1 MSYVRKTMSADEK
14 IRYRAHFNWTYD
26 FSALFWLLVGASP
39 LFLTAYLDFTRPP
52 ESLADN
58 LSSYVIGGVAF
69 FMGFLVWLAP
79 MIRKWTTEIA
89 VTNQRFVY
97 KRGLISRATE
107 EVSLNKIEEVNLR
120 QSFWGRVFGYGRLT
134 IRGSGV
140 GVIELPELD
149 EPVKL
154 RRAIMEAKGANHDED
169 LD

>member
-1 MSYVRKTMSADEK
+1 MSYVEKTMSAGEK

-26 FSALFWLLVGASP
+26 FSALFWLLLGASP
-39 LFLTAYLDFTRPP
+39 LFLTLYLDLVRPP
-52 ESLADN
+52 ASLSDN
-58 LSSYVIGGVAF
+58 LSSYIFGGVAF
-69 FMGFLVWLAP
+69 FMGFIVWLVP
-79 MIRKWTTEIA
+79 MVRKWTTEIA

-97 KRGLISRATE
+97 KRGLISRSTE
-107 EVSLNKIEEVNLR
+107 EVSLNKIEEVSLR

-154 RRAIMEAKGANHDED
+154 RRSIMEAKGADHDD
-169 LD
+169 NGD